1 MVVDLNGKGV
11 KFVET
16 APARG
21 RQEGKKLYFRLC
33 ASPSLSVPGYRPVNR
48 NEVFEQREVRVNE
61 NGEGEAVISEKITK
75 RGEDGIFKKLSN
87 AEFVINGSG
96 GKEVG
101 TNNPYVAYGGYD
113 KTTPPPTPTPTPT
126 PHDPQIP
133 SGKPSGGI
141 VGGGNTG
148 SNPPSTPPQDPKD
161 KIKRRIIGGILVI
174 PVIIPIAIG
183 LRSCGDRQKDPTDPT
198 DPTAVVETT
207 GPDDKHKY
215 EIRGV
220 VPIIDPDP
228 IPPAPV
234 IDNSEL
240 NTIINIYG
248 SNDFT
253 PRISTLSRACFD
265 NADGIR
271 YDIENFMDGDKDQNI
286 KEQLG
291 DEYVGISSTDG
302 TPSSFHKAITEKYL
316 KFSDEEKSMIDTVES
331 VRNIS
336 LMSNDELKQELN
348 DKGISYNS
356 NTSTLDLKLMLIQQ
370 RTGIDMHDPSQL
382 SKFNETFEEYVN
394 KQISLEEEVKG
405 LYEHHRDTTEKS
417 IPNRD
422 EDGKE
427 TYKFEAEVHERSARE
442 EGDNKKRDEKY
453 LGSLS
458 RVNTIIST
466 KQNMIYAQRV
476 AQTNETI
483 SRDINGIKVNEE
495 FTPSEEVYETIQ
507 NTQEEYER

>member
-11 KFVET
+11 RFIET

-21 RQEGKKLYFRLC
+21 RKEGQRTYFRLC
-33 ASPSLSVPGYRPVNR
+33 ASPTLSVPGYRSVNR
-48 NEVFEQREVRVNE
+48 NDFFAQREVRINE
-61 NGEGEAVISEKITK
+61 NGEGGAVISENEIS
-75 RGEDGIFKKLSN
+75 RDVGGEIHKSSN

-113 KTTPPPTPTPTPT
+113 KTTPPPYIPHVPTE
-126 PHDPQIP
+126 
-133 SGKPSGGI
+133 GGTTG
-141 VGGGNTG
+141 VG
-148 SNPPSTPPQDPKD
+148 SAVSTPAPAPAPISNTPPPK
-161 KIKRRIIGGILVI
+161 KKKNTKKRRFFGLLA
-174 PVIIPIAIG
+174 IIPIIIVANSRG
-183 LRSCGDRQKDPTDPT
+183 CNCRQINPTDPI
-198 DPTAVVETT
+198 DPNGIVETT

-215 EIRGV
+215 EINGV
-220 VPIIDPDP
+220 VPNVDPEP

-240 NTIINIYG
+240 NIIMDIYG
-248 SNDFT
+248 SNDFS

-291 DEYVGISSTDG
+291 DEFVGISSTDE

-316 KFSDEEKSMIDTVES
+316 KLSDEEKTMIDTVGN

-336 LMSNDELKQELN
+336 LMSDSEIKQELD
-348 DKGISYNS
+348 DKGISYSGNS
-356 NTSTLDLKLMLIQQ
+356 STIDLKLMLIQQ
-370 RTGIDMHDPSQL
+370 RTGIDMRDPDQL
-382 SKFNETFEEYVN
+382 SKFNDTFEEYVK
-394 KQISLEEEVKG
+394 KQISLEEEVKN
-405 LYEHHRDTTEKS
+405 LYEHHKDTTEKS

-422 EDGKE
+422 DDGKE
-427 TYKFEAEVHERSARE
+427 TYKYEAEVHERSARE
-442 EGDNKKRDEKY
+442 EIDNKTRDEKY

-458 RVNTIIST
+458 RVKTIVST

-476 AQTNETI
+476 AQTTEAI
-483 SRDINGIKVNEE
+483 SRDNSIKVNEE
-495 FTPSEEVYETIQ
+495 FTTSKEVYET
-507 NTQEEYER
+507 TQEEYER